1 MYLIVG
7 LGNPGEKYRKTFHNV
22 GFLAVEDLAI
32 SLGVKIDKLK
42 CKALIAETRVNGEK
56 VIIAKPQTYMNL
68 SGESIKELVDYY
80 KIPLENV
87 VVIYDDV
94 DLEKGSLRLR
104 KSGSSGTHNGMRNI
118 VACLKSENFPRIRI
132 GTHDKESVLP
142 LIDYV
147 LSEIKKEDYPLFTEV
162 IGNASKA
169 CYEYV
174 SGKDFDAV
182 MQKYN
187 KKV

>member
-7 LGNPGEKYRKTFHNV
+7 LGNPGEKYKKTFHNV

-32 SLGVKIDKLK
+32 MLGVKIDKLK
-42 CKALIAETRVNGEK
+42 CKALTGEGRVGAEK

-68 SGESIKELVDYY
+68 SGESVRELVDYY
-80 KIPLENV
+80 KIPLEKV
-87 VVIYDDV
+87 VVVYDDV

-104 KSGSSGTHNGMRNI
+104 KSGSAGTHNGMKNI
-118 VACLKSENFPRIRI
+118 VLNLKSEEFPRIRV
-132 GTHDKESVLP
+132 GTHDKESVMP

-147 LSEIKKEDYPLFTEV
+147 LSDIKKEDYPLFTEV
-162 IGNASKA
+162 IQNAAKA